1 MIQMIKLVFQLALL
15 MSTWYCQINSWNTA
29 SVFKIQEQIPH
40 LLLSSLIHWIQISIF
55 SLSFRVSPVIRLL
68 SELLVREFLNGD
80 SKASSFWTAVS
91 MNLKV
96 IDL

>member
-1 MIQMIKLVFQLALL
+1 MIQMRKLVFQLALL

-29 SVFKIQEQIPH
+29 SVFKIQELIPH

-55 SLSFRVSPVIRLL
+55 SLSFRVSPVIHLL
-68 SELLVREFLNGD
+68 SECLVRGFLNGD
-80 SKASSFWTAVS
+80 SITSSFRTALL

-96 IDL
+96 TDL